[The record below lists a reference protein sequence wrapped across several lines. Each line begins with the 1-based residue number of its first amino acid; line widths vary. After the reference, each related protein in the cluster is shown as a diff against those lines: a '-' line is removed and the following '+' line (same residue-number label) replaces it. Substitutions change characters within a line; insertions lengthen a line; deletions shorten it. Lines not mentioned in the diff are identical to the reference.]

1 MQLIKKYKLKAA
13 FGTDMFGSAENF
25 AATPLEFTCR
35 EKYFTPYEVL
45 KQATSINA
53 ELLALT
59 GQRNPYQEGPLGV
72 IKAGAYADILLVDGN
87 PLEKI
92 EILNDYKDKFKLI
105 MKDGKV
111 WKNTL

>member
-1 MQLIKKYKLKAA
+1 M
-13 FGTDMFGSAENF
+13 
-25 AATPLEFTCR
+25 
-35 EKYFTPYEVL
+35 

-87 PLEKI
+87 PLEGTSV
-92 EILNDYKDKFKLI
+92 LVDYEANIDLI
-105 MKDGKV
+105 MKDGV
-111 WKNTL
+111 IYKNQL